1 MDAAARRVL
10 AVVATEG
17 RISGLRIVA
26 DLRRVA
32 AAALV
37 VACFAQGARAE
48 RLWRPDDQMRFL
60 WATVDPVL
68 PDLVR
73 QGFNAIITCT
83 GPAYDQEKDAPVADL
98 EAFCRKRRKRLDY
111 IESLGLTLFEQPP
124 YAHNRA
130 MEERFPRVNRDGS
143 PAKRKRNPDA
153 ANPEYQAIIRRAFE
167 TEARTIAGHPV
178 VFGLQ
183 TSSEVHDSSQISLT
197 AKTAADWKAYS
208 GMDIPEYADKG
219 PWPRVPPDWKFL
231 VAKGQMDP
239 SRVIPD
245 DYPLLRFFRWV
256 WKSGDGW
263 SDYQRIAGDAYNGAA
278 ARRVATQYD
287 PMLRTPASRTSIP
300 DVDYLNHWEYP
311 VPDPYSVC
319 YIVSEEQSRVR
330 GTRRS
335 IMTMIQAIVYR
346 STVAPKGEHP
356 ANEPAWTKEFPTTSH
371 PTTPADVLQE
381 AIWSVFARK
390 TDAIGFHGWCALY
403 DGMIINLRHD
413 LDRYQCAD
421 PTAIKTIG
429 RLFHEVG
436 GPLGPL
442 FKALPERQMEVAVL
456 ESDAAQ
462 FFNGTLWSSSL
473 RGTKTDVGNLAVMA
487 NLNPQ
492 TLLEEEIAAEGV
504 PASVKV
510 LLMPSCDVMTE
521 SGVRAVRAFQSRG
534 GRVITDGRLVP
545 VIRPDGIVKTVEA
558 AWKEKDSD
566 HDDGVSDPAKDASLR
581 MWLVHQAAA
590 RLKKESGLV
599 PFADTDNPSIFTWT
613 RTCGSADYVFAIN
626 DNRTFGDYLGPW
638 KRICDKGAPGA
649 GTVVVNRPAGA
660 VYDLVRH
667 EPAPFTVEGG
677 KTCIKV
683 EYETNDGRV
692 FMVAAAPLRPL
703 SVSHDGGRLVVTSPD
718 RDVMIPI
725 QVKVGGGRVFYG
737 VVADGRYE
745 TAVDSGGSVRVVN
758 LATGE

>member
-1 MDAAARRVL
+1 MKMNIRIASRF
-10 AVVATEG
+10 VA
-17 RISGLRIVA
+17 
-26 DLRRVA
+26 VA
-32 AAALV
+32 AIS
-37 VACFAQGARAE
+37 AQVFLCLAEGTDTE
-48 RLWRPDDQMRFL
+48 RLWRPDDQMRFV
-60 WATVDPVL
+60 WATVDPIL

-83 GPAYDQEKDAPVADL
+83 GPAYDLEKDAPVANL
-98 EAFCRKRRKRLDY
+98 EAFCSKRKKRLDF
-111 IESLGLTLFEQPP
+111 IHSLGLTLFEQPP

-167 TEARTIAGHPV
+167 AEARTIAGHPV

-197 AKTAADWKAYS
+197 AKTAADWKAFS

-219 PWPRVPPDWKFL
+219 AWPRVPPDWKVL

-256 WKSGDGW
+256 WKTGDGW
-263 SDYQRIAGDAYNGAA
+263 NDYQRIAADAYNGAA
-278 ARRVATQYD
+278 ARRVVTQYD
-287 PMLRTPASRTSIP
+287 PLLRTPASRTSFP
-300 DVDYLNHWEYP
+300 DVDWLNHWEYP

-319 YIVSEEQSRVR
+319 YTVSEEQSRVR
-330 GTRRS
+330 GTRQS

-346 STVAPKGEHP
+346 SYVAPKDEHP

-371 PTTPADVLQE
+371 PTTPADILQE
-381 AIWSVFARK
+381 AIWSAFARK
-390 TDAIGFHGWCALY
+390 IDAIGFHGWCALY

-421 PTAIKTIG
+421 PNAIKTIG

-436 GPLGPL
+436 EPLGPL

-462 FFNGTLWSSSL
+462 FFNSTLWSSSL

-492 TLLEEEIAAEGV
+492 TLLEDEIAADGV

-510 LLMPSCDVMTE
+510 LFMPSCDVMTE
-521 SGVRAVRAFQSRG
+521 SGVKAVRAFQSRG

-558 AWKEKDSD
+558 AWKEKAFD
-566 HDDGVSDPAKDASLR
+566 HDDGVADPAKDASLR
-581 MWLVHQAAA
+581 MRLVYEAAA
-590 RLKKESGLV
+590 KLKKASGLV
-599 PFADTDNPSIFTWT
+599 PFADTDTPSIFTWT

-626 DNRTFGDYLGPW
+626 DRRTFGDYVGPW
-638 KRICDKGAPGA
+638 KRLCEKGEPNA
-649 GTVVVNRPAGA
+649 GTVIVNRSAGA

-667 EPAPFTVEGG
+667 AAVPFSAEDG
-677 KTCIKV
+677 KIRIKV
-683 EYETNDGRV
+683 EYATNDGRL
-692 FMVAAAPLRPL
+692 FMVAAAPLKPL
-703 SVSHDGGRLVVTSPD
+703 AVSRDGGRLVVTSPD
-718 RDVMIPI
+718 CDVMIPI
-725 QVKVGGGRVFYG
+725 QVKVGEGKVFYG
-737 VVADGRYE
+737 VVAKGRYE
-745 TAVDSGGSVRVVN
+745 TSVAASMPVRVVN
-758 LATGE
+758 LATGQISEKSM